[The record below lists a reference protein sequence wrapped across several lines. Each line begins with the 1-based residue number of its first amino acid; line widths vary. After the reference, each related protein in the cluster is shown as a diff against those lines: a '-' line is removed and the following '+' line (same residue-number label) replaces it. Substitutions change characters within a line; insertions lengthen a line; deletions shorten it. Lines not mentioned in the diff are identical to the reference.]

1 MATKTE
7 IMIAMMMTLL
17 LPVRR
22 RLLAIPYHRRCTT
35 TTPTLRTCTRL
46 LLSSIF
52 VAALLIGINPDST
65 NISTGKGTSTSTSTI
80 ATTPIIIEAF
90 SPTPITINNYNYNN
104 NNNNN
109 NNERGAVTSISVSL
123 FLSSLGSTAEEQ
135 EQQIRKTT
143 TITTT
148 AMDNPDSSSNTRWE
162 KEETGTKIS
171 ITLPSFAPPSIN
183 SIAAINDLDTN
194 DAYLLSSSS
203 SSSSSSR
210 LLHQLHIRSILSTKE
225 VDQVL
230 HLALEHAELNR
241 SFDTPDTDRH
251 VSYSTCDFPVE
262 ECAQLQQYLEY
273 DCHFTQRILQ
283 HFQRLYNITASASPT
298 STSIEEEEED
308 VDDHIDDTVLSFDD
322 LFVAYYEAKNND
334 DDDDTNNSSTNKG
347 ATNTNDIMDRLE
359 LHRDGPLLS
368 FSLLLNPPEE
378 FTGGGTFYD
387 ALRDVDI
394 DAVNVDT
401 SVKNIEEG
409 KQQQQQ
415 EREHDVN
422 MVKPDTDNSK
432 KKKEDPHHGYCYCY
446 RDDNEKG
453 QEDDNNPDDNNDTD
467 NRREDKKKKIL
478 YPGGI
483 IRPSRAGDAVLHWY
497 VICMVYL
504 YCVVPGLHNAATP
517 LLSLD
522 FFWDDYI
529 FSRISLFIIINVF
542 VSLLH
547 TTQSHTHTQVGRYYT
562 VPILLRRDGE

>member
-1 MATKTE
+1 MWQFYFDGNKTE

-65 NISTGKGTSTSTSTI
+65 NISTSTSTI

-90 SPTPITINNYNYNN
+90 SPTPITINNYNND
-104 NNNNN
+104 NNNN
-109 NNERGAVTSISVSL
+109 NNERRAVTSISVSL

-194 DAYLLSSSS
+194 GAYLLSSS

-322 LFVAYYEAKNND
+322 LFVAYYEAKND
-334 DDDDTNNSSTNKG
+334 DDDYDDDTNNSSTNKG
-347 ATNTNDIMDRLE
+347 ATNTHDIMDRLE

-401 SVKNIEEG
+401 SVKNVGEG
-409 KQQQQQ
+409 QQQQQ
-415 EREHDVN
+415 QREYDDN

-432 KKKEDPHHGYCYCY
+432 KKKEDPHHGYSYCY

-453 QEDDNNPDDNNDTD
+453 QEEDYNPDDNNDTG

-478 YPGGI
+478 YSGGI

-497 VICMVYL
+497 VICMVYV
-504 YCVVPGLHNAATP
+504 YCVVPGLHNATP

-522 FFWDDYI
+522 FF
-529 FSRISLFIIINVF
+529 
-542 VSLLH
+542 
-547 TTQSHTHTQVGRYYT
+547 
-562 VPILLRRDGE
+562 